1 VTPPET
7 GDAAKVIA
15 ALLRRREEVESWL
28 DGPVKK
34 ATLTAIDHMIAEQER
49 NAEAA

>member
-7 GDAAKVIA
+7 GEAGAVIA

-49 NAEAA
+49 NVEAA

>member
-7 GDAAKVIA
+7 GDSAAVIA
-15 ALLRRREEVESWL
+15 ALLRRRDEVESWL
-28 DGPVKK
+28 EGPVKK

-49 NAEAA
+49 AVEAA

>member
-1 VTPPET
+1 VTSPET
-7 GDAAKVIA
+7 GDAAAVIA
-15 ALLRRREEVESWL
+15 ALFRRREEVEAWL